1 MTGDQKRA
9 WAEEQ
14 VADEYEPDP
23 ADSTKTIGPLFM
35 DGLDAAIVGV
45 GRQYTK
51 PLLVVYDYD
60 LIVATLA
67 EQGMDEDEVVDYVGF
82 NIMDAWVG
90 EYTPFILNVP
100 TVDD

>member
-1 MTGDQKRA
+1 MDGQGPPALTPERRRA

-14 VADEYEPDP
+14 LEDDNPD
-23 ADSTKTIGPLFM
+23 ALFM

-51 PLLVVYDYD
+51 PALVVYDYD
-60 LIVATLA
+60 LIVAALT

-82 NIMDAWVG
+82 NILDAWMG
-90 EYTPFILNVP
+90 ENTPFVLNVP
-100 TVDD
+100 TPDD